1 MKRLRLWILLLVPLL
16 SARARAQTDTLLQ
29 TTADMERQ
37 AIEREASDASD
48 DPSLQ
53 VRVKGFLDTYHAV
66 RTEGKADWMASR
78 TRARGEVTL
87 EKGPASLFLS
97 LNATYNALLNDRTG
111 LELREAYLS
120 YAKGNVDLRV
130 GRQIIVWG
138 VADALCITDCVSPMD
153 YTEFLAQD
161 YDDIRIPVN
170 ALRVRYTW
178 RSLTLEAV
186 CIPVGAF
193 GILPTDPHNP
203 WALRPTATSLPYT
216 IDLESGRP
224 AKRLANMEFGGRLT
238 LNLSGLDLSLSG
250 LRTWNKMPVVAAHIA
265 DDGRSLRVDGL
276 YRRMTMIGADC
287 ALPIGRFVLRGET
300 ACYFDEPQEATVDM
314 DVLRSNVLHALIGI
328 DWFPG
333 HDWNVSAQYA
343 HRHLTG
349 RPDNATVYRN
359 TGLATARIGKELL
372 RNTLKLSTF
381 AYIDVTNGG
390 VFNRFSAAYA
400 LNDQIELTAGYDFFH
415 ADKGKFAAYGKNSE
429 AWVKLKY
436 SF

>member
-1 MKRLRLWILLLVPLL
+1 MEVLRLWFLLLVPLL
-16 SARARAQTDTLLQ
+16 SAQARAQTDTL
-29 TTADMERQ
+29 D
-37 AIEREASDASD
+37 EA
-48 DPSLQ
+48 SLQ
-53 VRVKGFLDTYHAV
+53 VRVKGFLDSYHAV

-78 TRARGEVTL
+78 TRARSEVTL

-111 LELREAYLS
+111 IELREAYLS
-120 YAKGNVDLRV
+120 YAKGNVDLRM

-138 VADALCITDCVSPMD
+138 VADALRITDCVSPFD

-170 ALRVRYTW
+170 ALRARYTW

-186 CIPVGAF
+186 CVPTSAF
-193 GILPTDPHNP
+193 GIVPTDSRNP
-203 WALRPTATSLPYT
+203 WALRPAASSLPYT
-216 IDLESGRP
+216 IDLESGKP
-224 AKRLANMEFGGRLT
+224 DKRLANMEFGGRLT

-250 LRTWNKMPVVAAHIA
+250 LRTWNKMPVVTTRLST
-265 DDGRSLRVDGL
+265 DGQSLLIDGL
-276 YRRMTMIGADC
+276 YRRMTMAGADC
-287 ALPIGRFVLRGET
+287 SLPVGRFVLRGET
-300 ACYFDEPQEATVDM
+300 ACYFNEAQEATAGT
-314 DVLRSNVLHALIGI
+314 DVLRRNVLHALVGI

-333 HDWNVSAQYA
+333 NDWNVSAQYA
-343 HRHLTG
+343 HRHLSG
-349 RPDNATVYRN
+349 HLGNATHRN

-415 ADKGKFAAYGKNSE
+415 ADKGTFSLYRHNSE
-429 AWVKLKY
+429 TWMKLKY